1 MNGYPSVILVSLYQT
16 LHEKC
21 RSIKFTR
28 KQNYWTNLKKKE
40 MKKLRHNK
48 SG

>member
-16 LHEKC
+16 LHEKS

-40 MKKLRHNK
+40 LKKLRHNK